1 MSTDLRHKLR
11 RLGVHK
17 GAAKI
22 QPQPGP
28 RSRASALESLI
39 DGRLID
45 TPHGPT
51 FLHEETYAA
60 DHPHGGHAL
69 GDVLSLSPAIA
80 AQIGND
86 PALEKIDLSRVVF
99 LDTETTG
106 LAGGAGTLAFL
117 VGIGA
122 FQPPTLRLRSGQA
135 SNLQPPTSNFQIRQF
150 FLRSPGEEPAML
162 HALADLLDSFDA
174 VISFNGRSF
183 DMPLLQS
190 RFTLARMRPRILRA
204 PHLDLLMPARRV
216 WRGRLPSCALSS
228 LERHVLSVQRDQAD
242 VPGFLIPEMYLRYV
256 RSGDAS
262 EMPRVMYH
270 NAIDILS
277 LVSLSTRL
285 ITLFAAPPAS
295 PPLAGRPEP
304 DAGDWLA
311 LGKWYDDLGRVTDAE
326 SALRACLAAQPEP
339 ASQTSALYR
348 LGYLL
353 KRLDRR
359 DEAVRVW
366 EALSESR
373 TWEGVEACIE
383 LAKHYEWREVNLGRA
398 SAWAR
403 EAIEIAGV
411 LPDTY
416 ARDRLDMELAHRME
430 RLERKREDVC

>member
-1 MSTDLRHKLR
+1 MSTDLRDKLR

-22 QPQPGP
+22 QPQPRR

-117 VGIGA
+117 VGIGT
-122 FQPPTLRLRSGQA
+122 F
-135 SNLQPPTSNFQIRQF
+135 QPPTSNLQLPTSNSNSNSNFHLHQF

-174 VISFNGRSF
+174 VISFNGRGF

-242 VPGFLIPEMYLRYV
+242 VPGFLIPEMYLHYV

-277 LVSLSTRL
+277 MVSLSTRL
-285 ITLFAAPPAS
+285 ITLFAPLQS

-311 LGKWYDDLGRVTDAE
+311 LGKWYDDLGRATDAE
-326 SALRACLAAQPEP
+326 SALRACLVAQPDRVTW
-339 ASQTSALYR
+339 TSALHR

-359 DEAVRVW
+359 EEAARVW
-366 EALSESR
+366 EALSESE

-383 LAKHYEWREVNLGRA
+383 LAKHYEWREVNPGRA
-398 SAWAR
+398 SAWTR
-403 EAIEIAGV
+403 EAIAIAQM
-411 LPDTY
+411 LPDSY
-416 ARDRLDMELAHRME
+416 ARDRLAAELTHRME
-430 RLERKREDVC
+430 RLERKR